1 MKNLALPFFAL
12 VCFVG
17 VVGVAAAS
25 DLPEAVPE
33 AAPTETPD
41 LIETLDLGAAQSSTE
56 TPDCNPEPAFDFDG
70 QDPTPMF
77 SNDCS
82 IGCST
87 SNCQGVPR
95 GNPCHTGQGWGSCN
109 LYLGFQCSDG
119 TGWDCRC
126 YGAGEHIP

>member
-12 VCFVG
+12 VCLVA

-25 DLPEAVPE
+25 DVPE

-41 LIETLDLGAAQSSTE
+41 PTESLDLVATQSSTE
-56 TPDCNPEPAFDFDG
+56 TPDCNPAPAFDLDG
-70 QDPTPMF
+70 QDPILMF

-82 IGCST
+82 VGCST

-95 GNPCHTGQGWGSCN
+95 GNPCYTGRGWGNCD
-109 LYLGFQCSDG
+109 LYLGIQCSDG

-126 YGAGEHIP
+126 YGAGQHIP

>member
-12 VCFVG
+12 VCLVA

-25 DLPEAVPE
+25 EAPDAASE
-33 AAPTETPD
+33 AAQTETPD
-41 LIETLDLGAAQSSTE
+41 STEILDLVAAQSSTE
-56 TPDCNPEPAFDFDG
+56 TPGCDPAPAFDLDG
-70 QDPTPMF
+70 QDPILMF

-95 GNPCHTGQGWGSCN
+95 GNPCHTGQGWGSCD

-126 YGAGEHIP
+126 YGAGENIP